1 VAADP
6 SLDIPSVLARI
17 AAGET
22 AAFGEIVT
30 RYQRPL
36 FGFLGRM
43 GLAQAHAEDLAQETF
58 LRAWR
63 SLGSFDPGRS
73 QFSTWLFTIAR
84 NAALSDSAR
93 PAARLELASI
103 DPETGDE
110 TAYEQPAAHEA
121 LHTARRSQR
130 LQAALRRLDA
140 ADRTL
145 IALAYTSELQLD
157 AIARIEGCTLGAIK
171 TRLHRARR
179 QLHDILM
186 EESDEFRT

>member
-1 VAADP
+1 VTADLP
-6 SLDIPSVLARI
+6 FDIRRILARI
-17 AAGET
+17 AGGDT

-30 RYQRPL
+30 RYQKPL

-43 GLAQAHAEDLAQETF
+43 GLPQAQAEDIAQDTF

-63 SLGSFDPGRS
+63 NLGTFEPERAE
-73 QFSTWLFTIAR
+73 FSTWLFTIAR
-84 NAALSDSAR
+84 NAALNDRAR
-93 PAARLELASI
+93 PAARMQSPGMDDQDLSEA
-103 DPETGDE
+103 
-110 TAYEQPAAHEA
+110 ACEQLGPDEA
-121 LHTARRSQR
+121 LHAARQGER
-130 LQAALRRLDA
+130 LRAALCRLDA

-145 IALAYTSELQLD
+145 IALAYTRELQLD

-179 QLHDILM
+179 QLHEILM

>member
-1 VAADP
+1 MTADSSP
-6 SLDIPSVLARI
+6 DIPSILARI
-17 AAGET
+17 AGGEA

-43 GLAQAHAEDLAQETF
+43 GLPQAHAEDIAQDTF

-63 SLGSFDPGRS
+63 NLGSFDPARAE
-73 QFSTWLFTIAR
+73 FSTWLFTIAR
-84 NAALSDSAR
+84 NAALNDSAR
-93 PAARLELASI
+93 PAARMELPAI
-103 DPETGDE
+103 DDVAGNEAACE
-110 TAYEQPAAHEA
+110 HPAPDDA
-121 LHTARRSQR
+121 LHAARRSGR
-130 LQAALRRLDA
+130 LRAALARLNA

-145 IALAYTSELQLD
+145 IALAYTRELQLD

-179 QLHDILM
+179 QLHEILM